1 MPTHFTPDFLNFFI
15 ELAPNNNKDWFDINR
30 DRYKKSVKEP
40 FETFVEKLIV
50 ELRKTEDLPKDLKAS
65 DCIFRI
71 NKDIRFSKDKSPYKL
86 QATAAISKGGKKDMV
101 NPGVYFELGPE
112 HLGIYTGIYMPEKE
126 QLNQIRHYIAKNNT
140 EFEKIISDKKL
151 IQIYGEV
158 KGEKSKILPPDL
170 KPFAVKQPLV
180 FNKQFY
186 LVHTTSPEII
196 VEKDVLKY
204 IVDTYKAAKKFN
216 EFMYKGL

>member
-40 FETFVEKLIV
+40 FEAFVEKLII

-86 QATAAISKGGKKDMV
+86 QATASISKGGKKDFV
-101 NPGVYFELGPE
+101 NPGLYIELGPE
-112 HLGIYTGIYMPEKE
+112 HLGIYTGVYLPDKDVINKV
-126 QLNQIRHYIAKNNT
+126 RHHIAAHLPQ
-140 EFEKIISDKKL
+140 FESIINDKKFKAT
-151 IQIYGEV
+151 YGEV
-158 KGEKSKILPPDL
+158 QGEKAKLLPPEL
-170 KPFAVKQPLV
+170 KTIAVSQPLI

-186 LVHTTSPEII
+186 LVHHSEPDMI

-204 IVDTYKAAKKFN
+204 IIDTYKVAKNFN
-216 EFMYKGL
+216 QFIYQVI

>member
-1 MPTHFTPDFLNFFI
+1 MPTYFTPDFLNFFI

-40 FETFVEKLIV
+40 FEAFVEKLIV

-86 QATAAISKGGKKDMV
+86 QATASISKGGKKDFV
-101 NPGVYFELGPE
+101 NPGLYIELGPE
-112 HLGIYTGIYMPEKE
+112 HLGIYTGVYLPDKE
-126 QLNQIRHYIAKNNT
+126 VINKVRHHIVAHLT
-140 EFEKIISDKKL
+140 QFESIINDKKFKAT
-151 IQIYGEV
+151 YGEV
-158 KGEKSKILPPDL
+158 QGEKAKLLPPEL
-170 KPFAVKQPLV
+170 KPIAVSQPLI

-186 LVHTTSPEII
+186 LVHQNEPDMI

-204 IVDTYKAAKKFN
+204 IIDTYKVAKNFN
-216 EFMYKGL
+216 QFIYQVI